1 MNGYAEV
8 KRVAKKMGEFS
19 KGDLITAVI
28 KRRPDLSRNAD
39 RLINKWVAE
48 QVKRRAVVKTN
59 PSYYAIR

>member
-8 KRVAKKMGEFS
+8 KKAAKMMGKFS

-28 KRRPDLSRNAD
+28 KRRPDLSCNAD

-48 QVKRRAVVKTN
+48 QVKRKVVIKTN

>member
-8 KRVAKKMGEFS
+8 KKVAKKMREFS

-28 KRRPDLSRNAD
+28 KRRPDLSLNAD
-39 RLINKWVAE
+39 RLINKWVAK
-48 QVKRRAVVKTN
+48 QIKRKVVIKTN